1 MTPDSP
7 LGLSLAPS
15 ADAAVT
21 IVRRLREA
29 GHEAMLNGG
38 CVRDL
43 LLGVEPQDYDI
54 ATGATPE
61 QIRGMFRATREV
73 GAQFGVMLVRAG
85 GRWIE
90 VATFRTDGDYRDGRR
105 PEQVM
110 FSDARQ
116 DALRRDFT
124 VNGMFLDPI
133 AMRVIDYVGGQSD
146 LAARVIR
153 AIGEPRKRFEEDYLR
168 LLRAV
173 RFAARLGFAIEA
185 QTAREITLAAAKVA
199 QVAAE
204 RVREE
209 LEKMLSHPSRA
220 TAIRLIV
227 ELGLLPHLWPGADG
241 AARTGATCPPEAM
254 QMLGALPGE
263 AGFVA
268 GFACLVRE
276 ESQEELERI
285 ARHLTFSNEDRE
297 ALKGALAAR
306 AALREPATVRPAVL
320 KRLMASAVW
329 PTLHDLMLAD
339 YSILPDGAMLA
350 AQFAARVAAI
360 PADEIAPKPLISGH
374 DVLARGVPAGPA
386 VKPLMDQLYDEQ
398 LDGTLRDRAGALRRL
413 EELTRDGG
421 KG

>member
-1 MTPDSP
+1 MNDSP
-7 LGLSLAPS
+7 LELSLAPS
-15 ADAAVT
+15 ADSAVS

-29 GHEAMLNGG
+29 GHEALLNGG

-43 LLGVEPQDYDI
+43 LLGVEPQDYDV
-54 ATGATPE
+54 ATSATPE
-61 QIRGMFRATREV
+61 QIRGLFRPTREV
-73 GAQFGVMLVRAG
+73 GAQFGVMLVRVG

-105 PEQVM
+105 PEQVT

-133 AMRVIDYVGGQSD
+133 AMRVIDFVGGQKD
-146 LAARVIR
+146 LAAGMIR

-173 RFAARLGFAIEA
+173 RFAARLAFSIEE
-185 QTAREITLAAAKVA
+185 QTAREITIAAAKVA

-209 LEKMLSHPSRA
+209 LEKMLAHPSRA
-220 TAIRLIV
+220 TAVRLMG
-227 ELGLLPHLWPGADG
+227 ELALLPHLWPGANG
-241 AARTGATCPPEAM
+241 EARSAAACPPEAM
-254 QMLGALPGE
+254 QMLAALPGE

-268 GFACLVRE
+268 GFACLVRDE
-276 ESQEELERI
+276 PQEELERI

-297 ALKGALAAR
+297 GLKWALAAR
-306 AALREPATVRPAVL
+306 SALAAPATVRLARL
-320 KRLMASAVW
+320 KRLMAGAAW
-329 PTLHDLMLAD
+329 PTLHDLMLAE
-339 YSILPDGAMLA
+339 YSILPDGAALA
-350 AQFAARVAAI
+350 AQFAARVGAI
-360 PADEIAPKPLISGH
+360 PTSEIAPKPLISGH

-398 LDGTLRDRAGALRRL
+398 LDGALRDREGALRRL
-413 EELTRDGG
+413 EELTRDVG
-421 KG
+421 KV